1 MDQLVTACRVVA
13 TWKLWVHFQAI
24 RFCGRYRNVNHRVW
38 LWQIVMTNIHR
49 LRRGKH
55 FMGIRSHVR
64 TDHVFAFH
72 RIIRVVTRHLPNHHA
87 A

>member
-1 MDQLVTACRVVA
+1 MVGKHQFRVDWVVA
-13 TWKLWVHFQAI
+13 IAFWP
-24 RFCGRYRNVNHRVW
+24 FCGRYRNVNHRVW